1 MLEIADEDAKT
12 VIIKTVFHMF
22 ISLRR
27 ETWKIKKKP
36 KSIYTIENYSVW
48 NERYTEWEISIRV

>member
-36 KSIYTIENYSVW
+36 KSIYTIENYSV
-48 NERYTEWEISIRV
+48 